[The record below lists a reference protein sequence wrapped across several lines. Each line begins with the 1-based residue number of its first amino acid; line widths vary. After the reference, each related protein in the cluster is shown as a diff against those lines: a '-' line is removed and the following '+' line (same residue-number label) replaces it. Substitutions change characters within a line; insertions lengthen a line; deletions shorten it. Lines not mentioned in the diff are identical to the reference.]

1 MGVGIVSDVFENAY
15 FWEKDAI
22 APPDGSEDMAQRYVI
37 RNIDETE
44 RIVELFK
51 SKLIRNVALDSLFKH
66 VPSRRRIISRI
77 MFSPENRLAN
87 GALDEDI
94 DAVLDEFRA
103 QLYPKSKERGRFLVS
118 ILHTGRFL
126 MLAHCK
132 KTPSIAE
139 IPKGRGEINVE
150 TVKVLLAPQNVIR
163 SVVFEKL
170 DESTIRA
177 YIYEQ
182 SRVLSKAI
190 SQFTG
195 VRDIRYINW
204 DIAGEIILV
213 LQSTKLGVPIIQVPI
228 NTTQVEELI
237 RDGVLINDVS
247 DNTWYFKLG
256 NEILEV
262 DHVKYRDKNNNIWKR
277 TTFKE
282 FYLEYTFG
290 IPFIKQAREEFK
302 RIIYYPYIYAKKKSD
317 SMKIRSSLSS
327 DINTAK
333 YIETWNE
340 IYKIGDEDP
349 IIEKPDIRFKL
360 LFTTDLK
367 PGIVLSRDVIWGI
380 RNTILK
386 YSPKLQVYHIG
397 ENMTSPVRETIS
409 SSPISIGNLEIY
421 NDIPY
426 TPFLDFVNNLIKKLS
441 DSDSKKS
448 KTILELSLYGIL
460 EKWLSDTGFY
470 NLSFLFS
477 QLSNIIYRQ
486 ELRALFANM
495 GALFKE
501 GESLIDLKSGKGI
514 SEVRSPEEIG
524 RIIAEDV
531 VKYIGW
537 DPNTGLPRRL
547 ALIYGLD
554 DNYTPSPVLIKNDD
568 VTSIQQIVNEHL
580 AREQFEVKIYPVE
593 VDSGFILIVTM
604 LPAYTLFEQ
613 GNITETLAAM
623 FEDR

>member
-1 MGVGIVSDVFENAY
+1 MLYAKLKGVVTVSDAFENAY

-22 APPDGSEDMAQRYVI
+22 VPPDGSEDISQRYII
-37 RNIDETE
+37 RNINETE

-51 SKLIRNVALDSLFKH
+51 AKLIRKVALDSLFKH
-66 VPSRRRIISRI
+66 VPSRRRVISRI
-77 MFSPENRLAN
+77 IFSPENRLAD
-87 GALDEDI
+87 GDLDEDI
-94 DAVLDEFRA
+94 NAVLDEFRA
-103 QLYPKSKERGRFLVS
+103 QLYPRSKERGRFLVS

-126 MLAHCK
+126 MIAHCK

-139 IPKGRGEINVE
+139 IPKGHGEINIE

-163 SVVFEKL
+163 SIVFEKL
-170 DESTIRA
+170 DRKTIHA

-195 VRDIRYINW
+195 IRDIRYINW
-204 DIAGEIILV
+204 DIAGEIMLV

-228 NTTQVEELI
+228 NTTQVEKLI
-237 RDGVLINDVS
+237 KDGILINMP

-256 NEILEV
+256 EEVLEV
-262 DHVKYRDKNNNIWKR
+262 DHVRYHDKNNNIWRK

-317 SMKIRSSLSS
+317 SMKIRGF
-327 DINTAK
+327 TAK

-340 IYKIGDEDP
+340 IYKIGDENP

-360 LFTTDLK
+360 LFTTDLN
-367 PGIVLSRDVIWGI
+367 PGIVLSKDVIWGI

-386 YSPKLQVYHIG
+386 YSPKLQIYHVG
-397 ENMTSPVRETIS
+397 EKMTSPVRETIS
-409 SSPISIGNLEIY
+409 SKPISIGNLEIY

-426 TPFLDFVNNLIKKLS
+426 TPFLNFVNNLIKKLS

-460 EKWLSDTGFY
+460 EKWLSDIEFH

-486 ELRALFANM
+486 ELRALFTNM
-495 GALFKE
+495 GVLFKE
-501 GESLIDLKSGKGI
+501 DESLIDLKSGRSI

-524 RIIAEDV
+524 KIITEDIL
-531 VKYIGW
+531 KYTGR

-580 AREQFEVKIYPVE
+580 AREQFEIKIYPVE
-593 VDSGFILIVTM
+593 VDSGFILIIIM
-604 LPAYTLFEQ
+604 LPSYTLFEQ
-613 GNITETLAAM
+613 EDTTEILATM
-623 FEDR
+623 FGDR